1 MARTIKELMANEKPE
16 VVAQAQDLATEVL
29 LNIHL
34 AELRERAALTQ
45 SELASAMGVKQPT
58 ISGMEKAGQDIKL
71 SSLKKYIEAAGG
83 KLRLD
88 IEMPGGS
95 HFETDTPQTN
105 RTLSFNGLEV
115 LLRSRR
121 PTPNV
126 KPKTLVPS
134 NAIPTK
140 NVGSFV
146 IELAEQHNVS
156 YTYNSMDQFADSVT
170 TLAGDDVNHDR
181 IEDLL
186 VALKRAGKLSMQQVA
201 QLSVNYL
208 RERHSSV

>member
-1 MARTIKELMANEKPE
+1 MARTIQEIMANEKPE
-16 VVAQAQDLATEVL
+16 VVAQAQELATEML

-45 SELASAMGVKQPT
+45 SELALAMGVKQPT

-88 IEMPGGS
+88 IEMPDCN
-95 HFETDTPQTN
+95 HFETDTPRTN

-115 LLRSRR
+115 LLRRL
-121 PTPNV
+121 TPKI
-126 KPKTLVPS
+126 KPKTLEPS
-134 NAIPTK
+134 DTIPTK

-170 TLAGDDVNHDR
+170 TLAGDDVKHDS

-208 RERHSSV
+208 REQHSSV

>member
-1 MARTIKELMANEKPE
+1 MARTLQEIMANEKPE
-16 VVAQAQDLATEVL
+16 TDAQIQEIATEMS

-34 AELRERAALTQ
+34 AELREKAALTQ
-45 SELASAMGVKQPT
+45 GELALAMGVKQPT

-88 IEMPGGS
+88 IEMPDGS
-95 HFETDTPQTN
+95 HFETDTLRTN
-105 RTLSFNGLEV
+105 RALSFNGLEV
-115 LLRSRR
+115 LLRSSR
-121 PTPNV
+121 PTPKI
-126 KPKTLVPS
+126 KPETLESSDTV
-134 NAIPTK
+134 PTK

-146 IELAEQHNVS
+146 IALAKHHNVS
-156 YTYNSMDQFADSVT
+156 YAYNSMDQFADSVT
-170 TLAGDDVNHDR
+170 ALAGDDVQHDR

-201 QLSVNYL
+201 RLSVNYL

>member
-1 MARTIKELMANEKPE
+1 MARTIQEIMANEKPE
-16 VVAQAQDLATEVL
+16 VVAQAQELATEML

-45 SELASAMGVKQPT
+45 SELALAMGVKQPT

-88 IEMPGGS
+88 IEMPDCN
-95 HFETDTPQTN
+95 HFETDTPRTN

-115 LLRSRR
+115 LLRR
-121 PTPNV
+121 PTPKI
-126 KPKTLVPS
+126 KPKTLEPS
-134 NAIPTK
+134 DTIPTK

-170 TLAGDDVNHDR
+170 TLAGDDVKHDS

-208 RERHSSV
+208 REQHSSV

>member
-1 MARTIKELMANEKPE
+1 MANTLQEILANENPE
-16 VVAQAQDLATEVL
+16 TDAQAPELAAEMSS
-29 LNIHL
+29 NIHL

-83 KLRLD
+83 TLRLD
-88 IEMPGGS
+88 IEMPDGS
-95 HFETDTPQTN
+95 HFETNTPRTN
-105 RTLSFNGLEV
+105 RALSFNGLEV

-121 PTPNV
+121 SAPKI
-126 KPKTLVPS
+126 KPEILELSDTV
-134 NAIPTK
+134 PTK

-146 IELAEQHNVS
+146 IALAKCHNVS
-156 YTYNSMDQFADSVT
+156 YTYSSMDQFADSVT
-170 TLAGDDVNHDR
+170 SLAGDDVQHDH